1 MDTPFRP
8 NGGPIEGVSADVAD
22 VSWYRR
28 VPVQRRLRLVGRLAQ
43 MHPREIVHRIAKVAA
58 KHAAR
63 WRGTEADAPDEHRP
77 LPASFAA
84 PTAYLLGRTNPH
96 GFFAASERA
105 ARAELCRER
114 APGDAART
122 VREADA
128 VTSDGITLLGHVFR
142 PADPDFDWHAD
153 PTRGRL
159 WPLVA
164 LDDNDVVRGVRADVK
179 LVWEVNRHQFLPTL
193 ARAACYTGDERYG
206 RAAVA
211 MLRSWIDANPTGIGV
226 NWSSNLE
233 VAIRMTSWVWALHW
247 LVGTPALDDDTLRTW
262 LGSLRAHRDHVGRHL
277 SIYTDATNH
286 LIGEAAALAIVSL
299 WLPELDDSER
309 WLATTIEVLGREIE
323 RQVAEDGVG
332 REQATSYQRYVLD
345 WMLQVIRL
353 AAGNGVALPPVIRA
367 RTRAML
373 DALAV
378 LVGPGGRAP
387 RLGDSDHARA
397 VPFFTEDYWCFDEIL
412 ALGAAT
418 LGDHPATAHESV
430 LWMTGA
436 TPATT
441 TTMPATPRSHVFREG
456 GYAVLRSA
464 PSAVS
469 ARLVFDCGPLGYLP
483 HASHGHADLLSVLV
497 DVAGEEMLIDP
508 GTFAYWDEDGRR
520 DLFRA
525 TRSHNTVEIGGRD
538 QADGFDP
545 FMWLNIPAH
554 GLAAAE
560 LGDSV
565 QYVEAW
571 HDGYRRLRVP
581 VQHRRGVLGVPG
593 GWLVIDWLEGHGT
606 HRFTRWFHAAP
617 RTRVATSGAA
627 ADVTSATG
635 RAQLTLCDLRGD
647 GDAPSVLT
655 LETAPYSERYG
666 DLVTAPVVR
675 FDDHATLPALRV
687 TAIIP
692 AAPNDATPRLRVDE
706 ITSDR
711 AAGTAHVRLT
721 TATGARLVVALHCGG
736 GTSDGRIVVTPEGAA
751 RPCVTS

>member
-1 MDTPFRP
+1 MDTPSRP
-8 NGGPIEGVSADVAD
+8 NRGPIDLASADVAD

-63 WRGTEADAPDEHRP
+63 WRGNEADAPDERRP
-77 LPASFAA
+77 LPAAFTA
-84 PTAYLLGRTNPH
+84 PTSYLLGRTSPY
-96 GFFAASERA
+96 GFFATAERTE
-105 ARAELCRER
+105 RAELCRQR
-114 APGDAART
+114 TPGDVART
-122 VREADA
+122 VRDADG
-128 VTSDGITLLGHVFR
+128 VMTDGITLLGHVFR
-142 PADPDFDWHAD
+142 PADHDFDWHAD

-164 LDDNDVVRGVRADVK
+164 LDDNDVVRGVNADVK

-193 ARAACYTGDERYG
+193 ARAGCYTGDERYA
-206 RAAVA
+206 RACVA
-211 MLRSWIDANPTGIGV
+211 ILRSWIDANPTGLGV

-233 VAIRMTSWVWALHW
+233 VAIRMTSWVWTLHW
-247 LVGTPALDDDTLRTW
+247 LVGTPALDDDTLRSW

-309 WLATTIEVLGREIE
+309 WLATTIDVLGREIE

-353 AAGNGVALPPVIRA
+353 AERNGVALPPGIRA

-378 LVGPGGRAP
+378 LVGPGSRAP
-387 RLGDSDHARA
+387 RIGDSDHARA
-397 VPFFTEDYWCFDEIL
+397 VPFFTEDYWQFDEIL

-418 LGDHPATAHESV
+418 LGAPPATAHESTI
-430 LWMTGA
+430 WMTGTDVGKPTA
-436 TPATT
+436 APV
-441 TTMPATPRSHVFREG
+441 PPRSHLFREG
-456 GYAVLRSA
+456 GYAVLHSV
-464 PSAVS
+464 PHTTP

-497 DVAGEEMLIDP
+497 DVGDEEMLIDP
-508 GTFAYWDEDGRR
+508 GTFAYWDEHGRR

-525 TRSHNTVEIGGRD
+525 TRSHNTVEVGGRD

-545 FMWLNIPAH
+545 FMWLNIPAN

-560 LGDSV
+560 LGGSV

-571 HDGYRRLRVP
+571 HDGYRRLRAP

-593 GWLVIDWLEGHGT
+593 GWLLIDWLEGTGT
-606 HRFTRWFHAAP
+606 HQFTRWFHVAP
-617 RTRVATSGAA
+617 HARVTTTGDTAG
-627 ADVTSATG
+627 VTSATG
-635 RAQLTLCDLRGD
+635 AAQLLLCDLRSRD
-647 GDAPSVLT
+647 DAPSTLT
-655 LETAPYSERYG
+655 VGTAPYSERYG
-666 DLVTAPVVR
+666 QEVAAPVVR
-675 FDDHATLPALRV
+675 FHDRADLPALRL
-687 TAIIP
+687 TAVVP
-692 AAPNDATPRLRVDE
+692 SPTNGSAPTLRIEE
-706 ITSDR
+706 ITGDR
-711 AAGTAHVRLT
+711 AAGMLHVRLV
-721 TATGARLVVALHCGG
+721 TATSTRLDVVLRCGG
-736 GTSDGRIVVTPEGAA
+736 GSSGRRIVVTPEGTE
-751 RPCVTS
+751 RPCIAS